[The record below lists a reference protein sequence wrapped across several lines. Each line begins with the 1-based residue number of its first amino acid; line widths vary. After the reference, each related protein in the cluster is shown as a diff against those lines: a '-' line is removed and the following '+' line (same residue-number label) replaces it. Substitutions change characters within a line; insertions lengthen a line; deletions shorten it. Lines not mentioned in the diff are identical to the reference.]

1 MSVKPDFSG
10 RGIVNLMSSIG
21 SAVGFSSPYVQLEG
35 EIHSRLQES
44 RNIILLIVDGLGF
57 NYLKR
62 DGKGTLLER
71 HLKQDLTS
79 VFPPTTATA
88 MSTYYSGL
96 APQQH
101 ALTGWWVYLRE
112 YGLVS
117 RILGFSNVVDWN
129 TIETDIS
136 NVIDTELIF
145 RVTEKTHSLVMPERL
160 TDSVFTNYISGNS
173 KMQGYSDLDNLFDCL
188 AGMVTSKGN
197 GNFIQ
202 AYWPE
207 FDAISHLLGVSSDEA
222 KQHLHEIDSVIK
234 GFTEKIQGTDTTLL
248 VTSDHGFHDTQAD
261 SIIHTRDHPEL
272 ESYLSLPLCGDTRAA
287 YCYVRASEVEHFERY
302 ISENLDHACSM
313 RKSKDL
319 ISENWFGLFEP
330 NPKLFNRVGDYTL
343 FLKEKHA
350 MLNTYPGLES
360 PNLVGHHGGTTEDEM
375 LVPLV
380 VIDC

>member
-1 MSVKPDFSG
+1 MSVKPDFVG

-21 SAVGFSSPYVQLEG
+21 SAVGFSSPYVQLNG
-35 EIHSRLQES
+35 ELHSHLEES
-44 RNIILLIVDGLGF
+44 RNIIMLIVDGLGF
-57 NYLKR
+57 NYLKHS
-62 DGKGTLLER
+62 GKGTLLER

-88 MSTYYSGL
+88 MSTYYTGL

-136 NVIDTELIF
+136 NVIDIELLF
-145 RVTEKTHSLVMPERL
+145 EVTKKTHSLVMPERI
-160 TDSVFTNYISGNS
+160 TDSVYTRYISGNS
-173 KMQGYSDLDNLFDCL
+173 KLLGYSDLDGLFDCL
-188 AGMVTSKGN
+188 TSAIASEEKGS
-197 GNFIQ
+197 FVQ
-202 AYWPE
+202 TYWPE
-207 FDAISHLLGVSSDEA
+207 LDAISHLLGASSDEA
-222 KQHLHEIDSVIK
+222 KQHLHEFDSALTE
-234 GFTEKIQGTDTTLL
+234 FTEKIEGTDTTLL
-248 VTSDHGFHDTQAD
+248 VTSDHGFHDTHAD

-272 ESYLSLPLCGDTRAA
+272 ESYLALPLCGDTRAV
-287 YCYVRASEVEHFERY
+287 YCYVRSSEAKNFERY
-302 ISENLDHACSM
+302 ISQNLDHACSM

-319 ISENWFGLFEP
+319 INENWFGLFEP

-360 PNLVGHHGGTTEDEM
+360 PTLVGHHGGTTEDEM

>member
-35 EIHSRLQES
+35 ELHPSLQES
-44 RNIILLIVDGLGF
+44 RNIVLLIVDGLGY
-57 NYLKR
+57 NYLKHN
-62 DGKGTLLER
+62 GKGTLLER
-71 HLKQDLTS
+71 HLKQSITS

-88 MSTYYSGL
+88 MSTYYTGL

-117 RILGFSNVVDWN
+117 RILGFCNAVDWN
-129 TIETDIS
+129 TIGTDIS
-136 NVIDTELIF
+136 NVIDVQLVF
-145 RVTEKTHSLVMPERL
+145 RATKKEHSLVMPDRIF
-160 TDSVFTNYISGNS
+160 DSVFTKYIASNS
-173 KMQGYSDLDNLFDCL
+173 RRLGYSDLDNLFDCL
-188 AGMVTSKGN
+188 SSAIASKNKGN
-197 GNFIQ
+197 FVQ

-207 FDAISHLLGVSSDEA
+207 LDAISHLLGASSDEA
-222 KQHLHEIDSVIK
+222 KQHLHEFDSVLTEFI
-234 GFTEKIQGTDTTLL
+234 EKIQGTDTTLV

-272 ESYLSLPLCGDTRAA
+272 ERYLSLPLCGDTRGVF
-287 YCYVRASEVEHFERY
+287 CYVRPSEVKKFERY

-319 ISENWFGLFEP
+319 INENWFGLFDP

-343 FLKEKHA
+343 FVKEKSA
-350 MLNTYPGLES
+350 FLNSYPGFEA

>member
-1 MSVKPDFSG
+1 MLVKPDFSG

-21 SAVGFSSPYVQLEG
+21 SAVGFSSPYAQLEG
-35 EIHSRLQES
+35 ELHSSLQES
-44 RNIILLIVDGLGF
+44 HNIIILIVDGLGY
-57 NYLKR
+57 NYLKNS
-62 DGKGTLLER
+62 GKGTLLER
-71 HLKQDLTS
+71 NLKQSITS
-79 VFPPTTATA
+79 VFPPTTASA
-88 MSTYYSGL
+88 MSTFYTGL

-136 NVIDTELIF
+136 NVIDVQLVF
-145 RVTEKTHSLVMPERL
+145 RTTEKDHSLVMPERIF
-160 TDSVFTNYISGNS
+160 DSVFTKYIASNS
-173 KMQGYSDLDNLFDCL
+173 KRSGYSDLDGLFDCL
-188 AGMVTSKGN
+188 TSAISSKNKGN
-197 GNFIQ
+197 FVQ

-207 FDAISHLLGVSSDEA
+207 LDAISHLLGAASDEA
-222 KQHLHEIDSVIK
+222 KQHLHEFDSVLAE
-234 GFTEKIQGTDTTLL
+234 FAEKIQGTDTILV
-248 VTSDHGFHDTQAD
+248 VTSDHGFHDTHAE
-261 SIIHTRDHPEL
+261 SIIHTQNHPEL
-272 ESYLSLPLCGDTRAA
+272 ESYLALPLCGDTRSAF
-287 YCYVRASEVEHFERY
+287 CYVRPSEVKNFERY
-302 ISENLDHACSM
+302 ISKNLDHACTM

-330 NPKLFNRVGDYTL
+330 SPKLFNRVGDYTL

-360 PNLVGHHGGTTEDEM
+360 PTLVGHHGGTTEDEM

-380 VIDC
+380 AIDC